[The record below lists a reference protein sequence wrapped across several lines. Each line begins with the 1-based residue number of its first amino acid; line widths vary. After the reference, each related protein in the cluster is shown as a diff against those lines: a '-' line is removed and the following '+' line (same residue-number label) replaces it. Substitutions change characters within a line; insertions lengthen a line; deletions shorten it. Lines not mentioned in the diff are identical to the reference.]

1 MFVPVC
7 TSPYIKTYNSKPMS
21 YVELTKVI
29 ERHVGY
35 HYSVSQDNPHM
46 FVYGQEIAVIYL
58 KILGHIS
65 DPVFSVWIQPYSIHI
80 NWGGKCGADISR

>member
-21 YVELTKVI
+21 HVELTKVI

-46 FVYGQEIAVIYL
+46 FVYGQEIDVLFLSLSDTIYL
-58 KILGHIS
+58 FTDNFLLNDERGSWVEKIWLN
-65 DPVFSVWIQPYSIHI
+65 Y
-80 NWGGKCGADISR
+80 